1 MTTALCRN
9 VHTDSF
15 AESIFTNKQM
25 KSGEVLMITKSD
37 ALWLGELH
45 KVLLRW
51 CRASKDR
58 DGWMEGP
65 ARAGLICR
73 ICRGV

>member
-1 MTTALCRN
+1 
-9 VHTDSF
+9 
-15 AESIFTNKQM
+15 M
-25 KSGEVLMITKSD
+25 KSGEILMGTKPD

-58 DGWMEGP
+58 DGWMESP
-65 ARAGLICR
+65 ARASAQDLQWSMT
-73 ICRGV
+73 